1 LPPLQRFHV
10 LRPMISS
17 GLRAIPPSISRKMSA
32 VIWGKSAVVR
42 PASLASSSGG
52 LRHPATKRRRARAHV
67 RHSANRN
74 RIVQPPASTRG
85 LTTEGLALLRV
96 VWQENF
102 EWHGGG
108 QDRNLKP
115 LSIFRLPDAVS
126 PARKRAAKSS
136 AANSLHRSTRLRAF
150 RGGGSSPAAIR

>member
-1 LPPLQRFHV
+1 
-10 LRPMISS
+10 MISS
-17 GLRAIPPSISRKMSA
+17 GLRAIPPSIGRKMSA

-67 RHSANRN
+67 PHSANRN

-96 VWQENF
+96 LWQENF
-102 EWHGGG
+102 EYHGGG
-108 QDRNLKP
+108 KIEI
-115 LSIFRLPDAVS
+115 LSRFRFSGFQILFHLLEKERQS
-126 PARKRAAKSS
+126 
-136 AANSLHRSTRLRAF
+136 
-150 RGGGSSPAAIR
+150 